1 MKELKLHDYDEYQ
14 DNGELLVQNDVQ
26 STDVQE
32 QTPSQDNWN
41 FYNQMQATQPQTS
54 RGGKNF
60 TKPTSKSF
68 QKKRRIN
75 KTQRNSRRINRKK

>member
-1 MKELKLHDYDEYQ
+1 MKEFKE
-14 DNGELLVQNDVQ
+14 NQNDVQ
-26 STDVQE
+26 PEDAQE

-41 FYNQMQATQPQTS
+41 FFNQMQATQPQTS

-60 TKPTSKSF
+60 TKSTSKAF